1 MTKSTVRSAFTSE
14 LMRLA
19 QDDPTLFAL
28 ATDSRGS
35 VTLGDFAALLP
46 NQFVECGI
54 AEQDAVGMA
63 AGLANAGLRP
73 FVCGPA
79 CFYSMRSA
87 EQIKVDVAY
96 SRMNVKIIGVSGGV
110 SYGALGST
118 HHSTQ
123 DIALMRA
130 IPDME
135 VYLPS
140 DAEQMRFLTGY
151 LARSERPAYVR
162 MGRGP
167 VPEIYE
173 SGAIFTPGRAAM
185 LRQGTDAAIIACGE
199 TVFHAL
205 EAADLLARSGINVSV
220 YDMFTIKPLD
230 RDAVVHA
237 AETGFVVTVEEHAC
251 FGGLGGAIAET
262 LAELCPTRMKILG
275 LPDERLYT
283 GSSAEVFEHYG
294 LNAIGIAKSVREGL
308 DEV

>member
-1 MTKSTVRSAFTSE
+1 
-14 LMRLA
+14 
-19 QDDPTLFAL
+19 
-28 ATDSRGS
+28 
-35 VTLGDFAALLP
+35 
-46 NQFVECGI
+46 
-54 AEQDAVGMA
+54 
-63 AGLANAGLRP
+63 
-73 FVCGPA
+73 
-79 CFYSMRSA
+79 
-87 EQIKVDVAY
+87 
-96 SRMNVKIIGVSGGV
+96 
-110 SYGALGST
+110 
-118 HHSTQ
+118 
-123 DIALMRA
+123 
-130 IPDME
+130 
-135 VYLPS
+135 
-140 DAEQMRFLTGY
+140 
-151 LARSERPAYVR
+151 
-162 MGRGP
+162 
-167 VPEIYE
+167 
-173 SGAIFTPGRAAM
+173 M

-205 EAADLLARSGINVSV
+205 EAADLLAHSGINVSV